1 MALTQSLLG
10 WRRSPVAARVVP
22 FVVFLLLTGLAGQG
36 EGLPRYFLYL
46 VKTLA
51 GAWLLWL
58 VRGALAELAWRFNA
72 AAVGAGLLIF
82 CLWVGLEPYYPKW
95 GSPPT
100 PWNPHEIF
108 GQGTLLAWFFIGVR
122 LAGSTLVVPMLEEV
136 FYRSFVYRYL
146 AHKDFLSVPLNRF
159 LPVPFVVTSALFAV
173 EHYEWLP
180 GLLTGFI
187 LQGLVLWRNRLG
199 DAVTAHAVA
208 NLSLGLYVV
217 LRGQWQFW

>member
-1 MALTQSLLG
+1 
-10 WRRSPVAARVVP
+10 VVP
-22 FVVFLLLTGLAGQG
+22 FVVFLLLTGLAGQW

-46 VKTLA
+46 LKTLA

-58 VRGALAELAWRFNA
+58 ARGALAELEWRFNA
-72 AAVGAGLLIF
+72 AAVGAGVLIF
-82 CLWVGLEPYYPKW
+82 GLWVGLDPWYPKW
-95 GSPPT
+95 GSAPL

-108 GQGTLLAWFFIGVR
+108 GHGTVLAWFFIGVR
-122 LAGSTLVVPMLEEV
+122 LAGSTVVVPMLEEV

-159 LPVPFVVTSALFAV
+159 LPMPFVVTSALFAV
-173 EHYEWLP
+173 EHHEWLA

-208 NLSLGLYVV
+208 NLGLGLYVV